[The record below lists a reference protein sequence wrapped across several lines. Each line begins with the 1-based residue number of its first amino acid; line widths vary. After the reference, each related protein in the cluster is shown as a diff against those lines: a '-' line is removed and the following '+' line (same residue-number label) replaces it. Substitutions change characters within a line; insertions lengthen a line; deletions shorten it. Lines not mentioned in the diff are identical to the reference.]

1 MVRDGPLKGET
12 MNAGKCNS
20 CSYEGPLMEFKN
32 DLVEPEIR
40 YNLCPDCMRKA
51 IMSIQIFVRTPP
63 GRTLLIK
70 KFSNPQ

>member
-1 MVRDGPLKGET
+1 

-32 DLVEPEIR
+32 DLVDPEIR

-51 IMSIQIFVRTPP
+51 IMCIQIFVRTPA
-63 GRTLLIK
+63 GREALIR
-70 KFSNPQ
+70 KFGGTAPDVRVNIQ

>member
-1 MVRDGPLKGET
+1 

-51 IMSIQIFVRTPP
+51 IMSVQIFVRTPA
-63 GRTLLIK
+63 GKRALVK
-70 KFSNPQ
+70 KIAETNKPDGFTVRV

>member
-1 MVRDGPLKGET
+1 MVRDGPLKGEA

-20 CSYEGPLMEFKN
+20 CSYEGSLMEFKN

>member
-1 MVRDGPLKGET
+1 

-40 YNLCPDCMRKA
+40 FDLCPKCIRKA
-51 IMSIQIFVRTPP
+51 YLSLQIFVRTPA
-63 GRTLLIK
+63 GSQALIRK
-70 KFSNPQ
+70 VGSVNN